1 VSDTTRIPFNDHKL
15 LLPGNFTRAVPD
27 GDTVIRDVCGTCGF
41 VAYQNPKIVVGAVA
55 HHLGSVVLC
64 RRAIEPRAGFWTVPA
79 GYLEIGETITEG
91 TVREAKEEAGAA
103 ISIESVLAVYTIP
116 EVQQVHIMHIARL
129 DSPQIHA
136 GPESLEVKL
145 FEWDEI
151 PWSDL
156 AFPSVRWTLTHF
168 KAVEGQSTFPVFTNP
183 PPG

>member
-1 VSDTTRIPFNDHKL
+1 
-15 LLPGNFTRAVPD
+15 
-27 GDTVIRDVCGTCGF
+27 
-41 VAYQNPKIVVGAVA
+41 
-55 HHLGSVVLC
+55 
-64 RRAIEPRAGFWTVPA
+64 
-79 GYLEIGETITEG
+79 
-91 TVREAKEEAGAA
+91 
-103 ISIESVLAVYTIP
+103 
-116 EVQQVHIMHIARL
+116 VHIMHIARL